1 MATVKTMPA
10 SGPEAGLG
18 ARLQLIELTKV
29 YGDVVA
35 ADRVTL
41 DIAPGEFITL
51 LGPSGSGK
59 TTTLMMVAGFVIPTS
74 GQILVNGEDIAFRPP
89 HKRNI
94 GMVFQ
99 NYALFPHMTV
109 AENIAFPLKMRKWPR
124 DRIEQAVREALQ
136 LVRLPGFEQRY
147 PRQLSGGQQ
156 QRVALARALVFRPP
170 VLLMDEPLGALD
182 KKLREE
188 MQLEIKHIQES
199 LNITTIYVTHDQEE
213 ALTMSDRI
221 AVMRDGRIE
230 QIGTPRELY
239 ERPASEF
246 VASFIGESNF
256 LMGRLER
263 RDGHAYLVTE
273 DGWRVAIP
281 DAEDLPAGEQVTV
294 ALRPERIVLGERRG
308 ENHAEATIEEIIYV
322 GEATKFRVRLL
333 GDRLLTVKQPSRLE
347 TMRWQR
353 GTGPPQLASRG
364 CGPPTGT
371 TLRGGGRCLFRATLM
386 LSSSVRVPSAF
397 PSRCSWPEWGY
408 AAWSPWIGI
417 RSLPR
422 LRRALLV
429 SSSSCKRTNCGRALL
444 VWL

>member
-1 MATVKTMPA
+1 MAGVQQAPA
-10 SGPEAGLG
+10 RIGSLREQRG
-18 ARLQLIELTKV
+18 ARLELIGLTKV

-35 ADRVTL
+35 ADQVTL

-59 TTTLMMVAGFVIPTS
+59 TTTLMMVAGFVLPTA

-109 AENIAFPLKMRKWPR
+109 AENIAFPLKMRKWSR
-124 DRIEQAVREALQ
+124 DQIQQAVREVLQ
-136 LVRLPGFEQRY
+136 LVRLPGFEERY

-199 LNITTIYVTHDQEE
+199 THITTIYVTHDQEE

-221 AVMRDGRIE
+221 AVMNAGRIE
-230 QIGTPRELY
+230 QVGTPRELY
-239 ERPASEF
+239 EQPVSQF
-246 VASFIGESNF
+246 VADFIGESNF
-256 LMGRLER
+256 LSGRLER
-263 RDGHAYLVTE
+263 YGNGLYLVTA

-281 DAEDLPAGEQVTV
+281 WSENVESREHVTV
-294 ALRPERIVLGERRG
+294 ALRPERIVIGDGSGDNVVEG
-308 ENHAEATIEEIIYV
+308 TIDEIIYV
-322 GEATKFRVRLL
+322 GEATKFRVRLEH
-333 GDRLLTVKQPSRLE
+333 DRWLTVKQPSRLE
-347 TMRWQR
+347 TMRWRR
-353 GTGPPQLASRG
+353 GDRV
-364 CGPPTGT
+364 
-371 TLRGGGRCLFRATLM
+371 R
-386 LSSSVRVPSAF
+386 LSWSAADMVIVHDSSESGA
-397 PSRCSWPEWGY
+397 
-408 AAWSPWIGI
+408 
-417 RSLPR
+417 
-422 LRRALLV
+422 
-429 SSSSCKRTNCGRALL
+429 
-444 VWL
+444 

>member
-1 MATVKTMPA
+1 MSFPA
-10 SGPEAGLG
+10 RKACEEQSAGIGARMVTAKPAERTRAAEGIG

-74 GQILVNGEDIAFRPP
+74 GQILVDGEDIAFRPP

-199 LNITTIYVTHDQEE
+199 LKITTIYVTHDQEE

-230 QIGTPRELY
+230 QVGSPRELY
-239 ERPASEF
+239 ERPANEF

-256 LMGRLER
+256 LDGRLAR
-263 RDGHAYLVTE
+263 QDGRCFLVTE
-273 DGWRVAIP
+273 EGWQLAIPTVESLRTGDRVAI
-281 DAEDLPAGEQVTV
+281 AV
-294 ALRPERIVLGERRG
+294 RPERIVLGEERG
-308 ENHAEATIEEIIYV
+308 ENRLEGTIQEIIYV
-322 GEATKFRVRLL
+322 GEATKFRIGIGAGRTLI
-333 GDRLLTVKQPSRLE
+333 VKQPSRME

-353 GTGPPQLASRG
+353 GDRVVMSWRVDDAIVLHAS
-364 CGPPTGT
+364 
-371 TLRGGGRCLFRATLM
+371 A
-386 LSSSVRVPSAF
+386 
-397 PSRCSWPEWGY
+397 
-408 AAWSPWIGI
+408 
-417 RSLPR
+417 
-422 LRRALLV
+422 
-429 SSSSCKRTNCGRALL
+429 
-444 VWL
+444 